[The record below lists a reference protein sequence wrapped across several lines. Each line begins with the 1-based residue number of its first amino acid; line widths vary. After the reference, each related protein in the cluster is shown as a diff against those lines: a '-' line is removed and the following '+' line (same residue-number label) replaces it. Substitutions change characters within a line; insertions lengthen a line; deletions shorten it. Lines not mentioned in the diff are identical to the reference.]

1 MKQQLSYLQG
11 QTDLAD
17 AKQGVELEK
26 LNQERERLKAEAAAQ
41 NARVQNEL
49 DAQRT
54 KMQGEAEGAARAA
67 QGYTWQEQQNAE
79 VSKISAEHPQTQQP
93 VEQLFSGQTYVNPL
107 PFRSSSDVNKQAPVR
122 TSFDSGMGVDI
133 GATTGVAGY
142 TGDIGPATDELP
154 IQSSKEKKPIG
165 ERLEELKGY
174 LDKGFITKEIHDK
187 RVMEILQEV

>member
-1 MKQQLSYLQG
+1 
-11 QTDLAD
+11 
-17 AKQGVELEK
+17 
-26 LNQERERLKAEAAAQ
+26 
-41 NARVQNEL
+41 
-49 DAQRT
+49 
-54 KMQGEAEGAARAA
+54 
-67 QGYTWQEQQNAE
+67 
-79 VSKISAEHPQTQQP
+79 
-93 VEQLFSGQTYVNPL
+93 
-107 PFRSSSDVNKQAPVR
+107 
-122 TSFDSGMGVDI
+122 MGVDI